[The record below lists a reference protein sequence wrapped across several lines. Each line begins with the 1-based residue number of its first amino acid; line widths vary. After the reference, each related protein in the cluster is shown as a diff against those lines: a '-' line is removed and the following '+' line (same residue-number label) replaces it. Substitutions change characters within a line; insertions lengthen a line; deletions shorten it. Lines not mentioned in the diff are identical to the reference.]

1 MSIQSYDI
9 QLFILW
15 QCTCLSIWTIVD
27 MILYWNCKLLQYYA
41 CSNAPFVCWLVL
53 KSICFDWKIGGE
65 LWPRLTGATKP
76 RPTGAKPCHQGS
88 CPSIFGKEW
97 LGLQDELSIRAVECK
112 RVVIWCI
119 MDSEVMHTCPS
130 LHEYFKLL
138 RCHGVS
144 FFLITGHL
152 LVSTGLADLLFYVQ
166 FCRGLSWILKWML
179 IACSSSLYGHLKQKF
194 MCGVDCGA

>member
-1 MSIQSYDI
+1 MHLPFHMDI
-9 QLFILW
+9 RRHDFVL
-15 QCTCLSIWTIVD
+15 
-27 MILYWNCKLLQYYA
+27 KLQVMQYYA

-119 MDSEVMHTCPS
+119 MDSEVMHTCTS

-138 RCHGVS
+138 RCHMEFHFSLSRVICWCPRGWLIYCFMYS
-144 FFLITGHL
+144 FVVVCHGF
-152 LVSTGLADLLFYVQ
+152 
-166 FCRGLSWILKWML
+166 
-179 IACSSSLYGHLKQKF
+179 
-194 MCGVDCGA
+194 